1 LFPSHDQKAAEEQA
15 FIDFSKKSDE
25 AQQSSDPALVS
36 QVQRS
41 VLGRLVF
48 AFQNTPMQY
57 ARLMKKAALDL
68 KNGRGDWKEN
78 VSKIAYY
85 GAIQNLIFSS
95 LQSALFALIP
105 GFDDE
110 DEDLTDKELEKRN
123 EQDEAKIARVLNS
136 MVDTILRGS
145 GIYGAVFATTKNAI
159 REYMKQDKKDFMADH
174 TYSVLSLTDIS
185 PPISSKLRKIY
196 SAIQTRRFE
205 KDEIAARGWAI
216 TGEGRLDLG
225 PNWSILGK
233 VTSATVNLPLDRA
246 VDELTSISEAFDA
259 RNTAYQRIALGLGWK
274 TWDVRAKDELGE
286 AIRSEAKE
294 RRKEEGK
301 KKAAETRKRKAAE
314 KKAIENAMTPPD
326 RDWET

>member
-1 LFPSHDQKAAEEQA
+1 
-15 FIDFSKKSDE
+15 
-25 AQQSSDPALVS
+25 
-36 QVQRS
+36 
-41 VLGRLVF
+41 
-48 AFQNTPMQY
+48 
-57 ARLMKKAALDL
+57 MKKAALDL

-159 REYMKQDKKDFMADH
+159 REYMRQDKKDFMADH
-174 TYSVLSLTDIS
+174 TYTILSLTDIS

-196 SAIQTRRFE
+196 SAVQTRKFE

-225 PNWSILGK
+225 PNWSILGR
-233 VTSATVNLPLDRA
+233 VTSATANLPLDRA
-246 VDELTSISEAFDA
+246 VDELTSISEAFDS

-286 AIRSEAKE
+286 AIKAEAKKARSEAKKSAKE
-294 RRKEEGK
+294 KTSETRTVKRKTIKRETVRRK
-301 KKAAETRKRKAAE
+301 
-314 KKAIENAMTPPD
+314 
-326 RDWET
+326 